1 MMAMDRIKIEERK
14 DGVYIVIDKSDNSV
28 EITRKDVLA
37 AIEGSGLK
45 KVDFNVVS
53 DLLKAQGEIVTGKI
67 SEENLKPPVDED
79 VVFETS
85 RDKMSAT
92 IKFKMPEN
100 DGALLTFERA
110 MEKIAES
117 GIVFGIKEDTIKNC
131 IDKGSDKDYSEKFVV
146 AEGKAA
152 VNGEDGQILYNY
164 DISGEKSHPKILG
177 DGTVDYKEI
186 NYFSSVYAGEVMA
199 YRTHPTDGEA
209 GTDVFGNNAEPKSG
223 KPAPKLTKGK
233 NTFISEDEMELIAE
247 VSGQL
252 VVSGKTLSISPLLEI
267 PGNVD
272 FSTGN
277 IDFAGSVIIAGA
289 VLSGFSVE
297 AAGNI
302 EVKGIVEA
310 ATIRA
315 TGSVN
320 LYGGIMGRSKGRI
333 ESGCNVFTKFA
344 QNATIIAK
352 GNLKTNALLHSE
364 IIVDGAVDLE
374 GDNCFIAGGTVIAG
388 EEVRAKTIGSHMGT
402 RTEIK
407 VGGNMELSARYEELK
422 ASYLTVKH
430 QFNQLNE
437 SYEGVVQNEDVAN
450 MDAKRKALLVQ
461 LLQNRNMLR
470 DRAEK
475 MEEEMTEMMEALKRT
490 TGKVIAEKVI
500 HSGTSITIGSA
511 YKYLYDDVTVSVFR
525 SVNGVIKSEVFIE

>member
-1 MMAMDRIKIEERK
+1 MDRIKIEERK
-14 DGVYIVIDKSDNSV
+14 DGIYIVIDKSDDSV
-28 EITRKDVLA
+28 EITRKDILT
-37 AIEGSGLK
+37 AIEERGLK
-45 KVDFNVVS
+45 NVDFNVVS
-53 DLLKAQGEIVTGKI
+53 DLLKSDDDLVTGKI

-79 VVFETS
+79 VVFEMS

-92 IKFKMPEN
+92 MKFKMPEN
-100 DGALLTFERA
+100 DGALLTVQGL
-110 MEKIAES
+110 MDKIAQF
-117 GIVFGIKEDTIKNC
+117 GITFGIKEDVVQECVNS
-131 IDKGSDKDYSEKFVV
+131 GLNKDYSDKFVV
-146 AEGKAA
+146 AEGKAP
-152 VNGEDGQILYNY
+152 VNGTDGEIIYNH
-164 DISGEKSHPKILG
+164 DMTGEKSQPKILG

-186 NYFSSVYAGEVMA
+186 NYFSSVNAGEVLA
-199 YRTHPTDGEA
+199 YRVDPTLGEA
-209 GTDVFGNNAEPKSG
+209 GTDVFGERIEPKSG
-223 KPAPKLTKGK
+223 KPAPKLSKGK
-233 NTFISEDEMELIAE
+233 NTIVTEDEMELIAE
-247 VSGQL
+247 TSGQL
-252 VVSGKTLSISPLLEI
+252 VISGKSMSISPLLEI

-277 IDFAGSVIIAGA
+277 IDFAGSVMVAGA

-297 AAGNI
+297 ATGNI

-320 LYGGIMGRSKGRI
+320 LYGGIMGRSKGRV
-333 ESGCNVFTKFA
+333 ESGCNIFTKFA

-374 GDNCFIAGGTVIAG
+374 GDNCFIAGGSVVAG

-407 VGGNMELSARYEELK
+407 VGGNMDLSNRYEELR
-422 ASYLTVKH
+422 ANYVSVKQ

-437 SYEGVVQNEDVAN
+437 SYEGVVQNEDVAT

-470 DRAEK
+470 DRAAK
-475 MEEEMTEMMEALKRT
+475 MEEEMTEMMEQLKRT
-490 TGKVIAEKVI
+490 TGRVIAEKI
-500 HSGTSITIGSA
+500 MHSGVSVTIGSA
-511 YKYLYDDVTVSVFR
+511 HRYLYDDITVSVLK
-525 SVNGVIKSEVFIE
+525 SVDGMIKAEVFVE

>member
-1 MMAMDRIKIEERK
+1 MSTERIRIEERK
-14 DGVYIVIDKSDNSV
+14 DGMYIVLDKSVDGA

-37 AIEGSGLK
+37 VIEESGLK
-45 KVDFNVVS
+45 KVDFNMVS
-53 DLLKAQGEIVTGKI
+53 KLLKSQEKIATGKI

-79 VVFETS
+79 VVLEAS

-100 DGALLTFERA
+100 DGNLLKFENV
-110 MEKIAES
+110 MEKIAKF
-117 GIVFGIKEDTIKNC
+117 GIVFGIKEDEIINC
-131 IDKGSDKDYSEKFVV
+131 INRGSNKDYSEKFLV
-146 AEGKAA
+146 AEGRAA
-152 VNGEDGQILYNY
+152 VNGEDGQIIYNF
-164 DISGEKSHPKILG
+164 DITGEKNQPKILG

-186 NYFSSVYAGEVMA
+186 NYFSPVKAGDILS
-199 YRTHPTDGEA
+199 YRTHPTDGEV
-209 GTDVFGNNAEPKSG
+209 GSDVFGSNVEPRPG
-223 KPAPKLTKGK
+223 KPAPKLSKGK
-233 NTFISEDEMELIAE
+233 STFISQDEMELIAE

-252 VVSGKTLSISPLLEI
+252 VVSGKTLSVSPLLEI
-267 PGNVD
+267 PGNID

-277 IDFAGSVIIAGA
+277 IDFAGSVIVEGA

-302 EVKGIVEA
+302 EIKGIVEA

-320 LYGGIMGRSKGRI
+320 LYGGIMGRTKGRV

-364 IIVDGAVDLE
+364 IIVDGAVELE
-374 GDNCFIAGGTVIAG
+374 GDNCFIAGGVVIAG

-402 RTEIK
+402 RTEIR
-407 VGGNMELSARYEELK
+407 VGGNMELHARYEELK
-422 ASYLTVKH
+422 TSYITIKQ

-437 SYEGVVQNEDVAN
+437 SYEGVVQNEDLAS
-450 MDAKRKALLVQ
+450 MDAKRKALIVQ

-475 MEEEMTEMMEALKRT
+475 MEEEMTEMMETLKRT
-490 TGKVIAEKVI
+490 TGKVVAEKVI

-511 YKYLYDDVTVSVFR
+511 YKYLYDDVTVSVFK
-525 SVNGVIKSEVFIE
+525 SVDGVIKSEVFVE